1 MDKEKSVRFLARIAD
16 EMQFGPE
23 RDSKGK
29 IVRLNYEF
37 RRWYCYCYFFFCFLF
52 FVFVFVFLFI
62 FNLFFLKTKQ
72 SYLFFTF

>member
-1 MDKEKSVRFLARIAD
+1 MFLILVIFIIIFYYLFLFPFNFFQMDKEKSVRFLARIAD

-37 RRWYCYCYFFFCFLF
+37 RRWYCYC
-52 FVFVFVFLFI
+52 
-62 FNLFFLKTKQ
+62 
-72 SYLFFTF
+72 